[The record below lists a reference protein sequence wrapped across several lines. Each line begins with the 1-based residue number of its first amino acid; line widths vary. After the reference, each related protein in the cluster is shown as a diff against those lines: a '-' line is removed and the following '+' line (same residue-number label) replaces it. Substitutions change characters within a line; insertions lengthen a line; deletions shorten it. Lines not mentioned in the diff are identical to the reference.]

1 MTFICSTAEQQKT
14 PSEESSDKPFN
25 GLAFRIPGDQTGL
38 VIGREG
44 KNIKQVE
51 SETNTSINV
60 KRPGHAQLTQNA
72 TIVIIGSEENC
83 NRAVYIIL
91 QNLSRKMLQHL
102 ATTETVIIPNR
113 HMAGKVIGKGGLTR
127 NAIEKLSG
135 AQVKIEDREGLESFL
150 DDSKICKI
158 TGMAEEVEKAKELIE
173 RAMQG
178 ADIVQEATVAAL
190 VFTVLKLMKH
200 FEEKGFE
207 LTSF

>member
-1 MTFICSTAEQQKT
+1 M
-14 PSEESSDKPFN
+14 
-25 GLAFRIPGDQTGL
+25 

-44 KNIKQVE
+44 KNIRQVE

-60 KRPGHAQLTQNA
+60 KRAGYAPLSQNA
-72 TIVIIGSEENC
+72 TVVIIGSEENC

-91 QNLSRKMLQHL
+91 QNLSRKMFQHL
-102 ATTETVIIPNR
+102 ATTEKMIIPNR
-113 HMAGKVIGKGGLTR
+113 KMAGMVIGKHGLTR

-158 TGMAEEVEKAKELIE
+158 TGMAEDVEEAKELIE

-178 ADIVQEATVAAL
+178 ADIVREATVAAL
-190 VFTVLKLMKH
+190 VVTVLKLMKH

-207 LTSF
+207 LTRF